1 MVMVLKV
8 MVELAKMIRMPPAIV
23 SSGTRCGGSHVCY
36 PSNTPVPSDGV
47 WVLVS
52 AGMRIFVS

>member
-1 MVMVLKV
+1 MLKV
-8 MVELAKMIRMPPAIV
+8 MVELAKMIRRPPAIV

-36 PSNTPVPSDGV
+36 PSNTPVPNDGV

-52 AGMRIFVS
+52 AGMKIFVS